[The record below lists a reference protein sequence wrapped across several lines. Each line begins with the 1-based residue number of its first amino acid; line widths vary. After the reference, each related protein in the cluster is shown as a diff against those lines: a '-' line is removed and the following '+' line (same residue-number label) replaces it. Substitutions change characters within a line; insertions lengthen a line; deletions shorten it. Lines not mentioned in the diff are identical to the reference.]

1 MGKEEKV
8 TKIARP
14 GLLPTASSE
23 EIIELLKVQKAKGE
37 ELLTHNSLTP
47 GDLQYWNLFTKEI
60 ITKAFGPNREYI
72 DSILYV
78 GENKPL
84 SVYEPES
91 NLAKMRRNNFQITLK
106 MLEDC
111 MEWVQHPDPLKTEPM
126 GEEEKALPEESPAL
140 PPEPAVFEKKP
151 KEPKESTVPAG
162 VTLEEEGPKVE
173 SMEKSKDRK
182 VLIVPGQDEGKKA
195 ALEAFLKNLDLESFI
210 PEGPADPG
218 ASPFAKLEQY
228 GEVPFAIILLT
239 GDDYGYPKGSPENA
253 KPRSSQKVI
262 LELGFLMGRLKPEQV
277 CALCEEGLDLP
288 SEFKGS
294 ILISYDAGGLWKLLI
309 ARAMKM
315 AKVDID
321 LNRAI

>member
-1 MGKEEKV
+1 MGEEKKV
-8 TKIARP
+8 TKIVRP
-14 GLLPTASSE
+14 VLLPTVSSE
-23 EIIELLKVQKAKGE
+23 EIVELLKVQKVKGE
-37 ELLTHNSLTP
+37 ELLAHSSLSP

-60 ITKAFGPNREYI
+60 ITKAFGPSREYI

-111 MEWVQHPDPLKTEPM
+111 MEWVQYPDPLRTEPM
-126 GEEEKALPEESPAL
+126 GEEEKVLSQESEALPQ
-140 PPEPAVFEKKP
+140 EPTVFEEKP
-151 KEPKESTVPAG
+151 KEPRESAVPAG
-162 VTLEEEGPKVE
+162 VTLEEESPKVE
-173 SMEKSKDRK
+173 SMERSKDRK

-195 ALEAFLKNLDLESFI
+195 ALEAFLTNLDLEPFI
-210 PEGPADPG
+210 PKGPADPG
-218 ASPFAKLEQY
+218 TNPFAKLEQY
-228 GEVPFAIILLT
+228 GQVPFAIILLS
-239 GDDYGYPKGSPENA
+239 GDDYGYPKGSPGDA

-262 LELGFLMGRLKPEQV
+262 LELGFLMGRLKSEQV

-288 SEFKGS
+288 YEFKGS
-294 ILISYDAGGLWKLLI
+294 ILIPYDAGGLWKLLI